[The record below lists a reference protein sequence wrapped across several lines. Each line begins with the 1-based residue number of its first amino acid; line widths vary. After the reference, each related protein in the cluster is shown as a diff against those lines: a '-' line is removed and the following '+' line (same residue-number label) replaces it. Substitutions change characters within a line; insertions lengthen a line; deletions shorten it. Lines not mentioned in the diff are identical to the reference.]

1 MSAFDAL
8 VRPSLVRIAAPGS
21 GYDPHGDP
29 YWGTGY
35 FIAPGW
41 VLTCAHVVA
50 KGGSAV
56 WRSEPAL
63 GITWAGGRT
72 TGRVVL
78 AKPRPA
84 TPEAELVSW
93 SFPDLALVRVEGAE
107 DAVCVRLGERAPA
120 APTPIRLYGW
130 SYRTGEPAVL
140 SLSGEVRG
148 SEGKALLLDAVPT
161 EGCSGGPVVDLGRGT
176 VIGVVKGRA
185 RDGQG
190 PAQGAATSLAS
201 LRELYDVPGGRILHE
216 VLRAHDGFHLAQH
229 RSLTVRQTWTAVQR
243 DLWAGTGISP
253 ATRVQLYGRLAALP
267 SPTGPGEVMDL
278 VDRVKRRVLHP
289 EYQAVL
295 ETDARTWRDGVGLL
309 RELHAGDPRTAD
321 LRPGDPRAAET
332 LVYARGDRSGSADP
346 GRDAVL
352 LYAAHVVRHV
362 TERYGPVPG
371 AAGLADW
378 IGEEAYA
385 AHAAVREDIAVLLDP
400 DGPHTG
406 AGNGREPG
414 ARADVRIEIDAVP
427 WATPRRYAWRVMLRF
442 AGGGDGHGGHDG
454 HDGHGSHGSHD
465 GAGSTISPLRGDD
478 KGVPRERLRE
488 TLRGPLAEA
497 LALGD
502 SGDHLARVEVVLP
515 RELFDEP
522 VDTWRLA
529 PDDEPFGERS
539 LPLGQRR
546 VVFLRDRH
554 RSHHPPSP
562 EWRLRWRGSA
572 AGPLRAVPLRGEVLT
587 PGAEGHGPQLRRES
601 RMAVYARLG
610 AAGGGSV
617 PVYCGPV
624 AAGDGRR
631 AMEAALAA
639 GHPIALWRRADDDH
653 GDCAAFHKQAD
664 AFLRD
669 AGRADGMHQ
678 PLRMLRLLAGDTE
691 AGPQGRSEHA
701 WAEDLAVLY
710 DPPDQALFD
719 APLLGPLPL
728 DDTRGAEGTGGA
740 YGSGKAYGS
749 GGAHG
754 NEGARANGWANG
766 TSGSKGSHTPNGT
779 PEANG
784 SPGIPGPEET
794 PAPDG
799 TRARRP

>member
-8 VRPSLVRIAAPGS
+8 VRPSLVRIAAPDA

-84 TPEAELVSW
+84 TPETEPASW

-107 DAVCVRLGERAPA
+107 DAVCVRLSERPPA
-120 APTPIRLYGW
+120 TPTAIRLYGW

-190 PAQGAATSLAS
+190 PAQGAATSLTS
-201 LRELYDVPGGRILHE
+201 LRELYDVPGGEVLHE

-229 RSLTVRQTWTAVQR
+229 RSLASRTTWTAVQR

-253 ATRVQLYGRLAALP
+253 ALRVQLYGRLAALP

-289 EYQAVL
+289 DYQAVL
-295 ETDARTWRDGVGLL
+295 ENDVRTWRDGVGLL
-309 RELHAGDPRTAD
+309 RELHVGDRRAGDPLGDAREGGSWG
-321 LRPGDPRAAET
+321 GDPRHSDASS
-332 LVYARGDRSGSADP
+332 LHAREEGPGGSADG

-362 TERYGPVPG
+362 AERYGPGPVSG
-371 AAGLADW
+371 AVGLADW
-378 IGEEAYA
+378 IREEAYA
-385 AHAAVREDIAVLLDP
+385 VHPAVREDIAALLDP
-400 DGPHTG
+400 EAPRAG
-406 AGNGREPG
+406 ARPGQEAG
-414 ARADVRIEIDAVP
+414 ARADVRIEIDTVP
-427 WATPRRYAWRVMLRF
+427 WATPRRYAWRVMLQF
-442 AGGGDGHGGHDG
+442 DGR
-454 HDGHGSHGSHD
+454 
-465 GAGSTISPLRGDD
+465 TISPLRGDD
-478 KGVPRERLRE
+478 GGVPRERLRE
-488 TLRGPLAEA
+488 TLRGPLTEA

-502 SGDHLARVEVVLP
+502 SGGHLARVEVVLP

-522 VDTWRLA
+522 FDTWRLA

-546 VVFLRDRH
+546 AVVLRDRY

-562 EWRLRWRGSA
+562 EWSVRWRGTKD
-572 AGPLRAVPLRGEVLT
+572 GPLRAVPLREEVLT
-587 PGAEGHGPQLRRES
+587 PGAEGHGRQLRRES
-601 RMAVYARLG
+601 RTAAFVRLD
-610 AAGGGSV
+610 AADGGSV

-624 AAGDGRR
+624 AAGDGQR

-639 GHPIALWRRADDDH
+639 GHPIALWRRSTGDH
-653 GDCAAFHKQAD
+653 ADCAEFHKQAD
-664 AFLRD
+664 AFLRE
-669 AGRADGMHQ
+669 AGRAEDLHR
-678 PLRMLRLLAGDTE
+678 PVRTLRLLTGDTE
-691 AGPQGRSEHA
+691 ADPQDRSEHA
-701 WAEDLAVLY
+701 WAEELAVLY
-710 DPPDQALFD
+710 DPPDRPPFD
-719 APLLGPLPL
+719 APLLGPLVL
-728 DDTRGAEGTGGA
+728 DDAGETRGAGGTYSGGGTYGGGETYGAGGTYSGGEAYGTGEA
-740 YGSGKAYGS
+740 YGGAGANGYGS
-749 GGAHG
+749 NGHG
-754 NEGARANGWANG
+754 GARA
-766 TSGSKGSHTPNGT
+766 
-779 PEANG
+779 
-784 SPGIPGPEET
+784 
-794 PAPDG
+794 APDE
-799 TRARRP
+799 TRARRA